1 MTAVR
6 LQVLVWHDDSGL
18 CHGVLTERPEIAAV
32 AATPSDVI
40 SQIREYLMYVLK
52 EESWDFPYE
61 PMAEPRLR
69 RLNVEVRPEYA
80 DRGRRFPVE
89 HPVRMSF
96 PGVLGEYP
104 GGMKACVIPTLGL
117 WFSFDD
123 EDRLAELAQHY
134 VAEALRGS
142 TPQRVA
148 RFVPP
153 LECELRSLVI
163 NAREDAP
170 SRQRPQ
176 WPALEAVAEPLGE
189 RSQRR
194 RLSRAFEREPEISEL
209 VRRLHKDRAS
219 VLLVGEPGIGKTA
232 LLASAVREIER
243 AQARESQEGSLRLF
257 WQTAASRLIAGMQYL
272 GQWEERLETVIA
284 NLADFDGVLC
294 VENLLELVRI
304 GGVGAADSVGAFLV
318 PYLRHRELRLV
329 GEATPEELDACR
341 RLLPSLVDSMQV
353 QRVKPFDAPT
363 GQRVLTR
370 LAEAAARNL
379 RAEYATDVPLTL
391 ARLYRRFA
399 PYEAF
404 PGKPAAMLQRL
415 LQDAAVAGR
424 RLDVPEVLQGFT
436 RQTGLPEFLLR
447 DELPLRV
454 DELHRRLARR
464 VMGQDAACRAASA
477 LVTTFKAG
485 MNDPARPLGV
495 LLFAGPTGVGK
506 TELAK
511 ALADELFGHGTR
523 SERLIRL
530 DMSEYAA
537 ADGAIRLVA
546 DASGESSELIRR
558 VREQPFCLV
567 LLDEVE
573 KAAPEVFDLLL
584 GVFDEGRLTD
594 RFGRVTNFRSSVIV
608 MTSNLGATQ
617 EDLMGFGTP
626 RQPDYSAAIMRHFR
640 PEFFN
645 RLDAVVPFAPL
656 EQATILAIAEK
667 ELQALALREGLVR
680 GGGTLRWT
688 VALSKQV
695 AAAGFDRRFGARPLQ
710 RAVENLVVIPLARR
724 IAQEPVLASQHLLL
738 DLDAAHRLVVS
749 TG

>member
-1 MTAVR
+1 MSTTR
-6 LQVLVWHDDSGL
+6 LQVLVWHDDGGL

-32 AATPSDVI
+32 AATPADVI
-40 SQIREYLMYVLK
+40 SQIREYLMYLLK
-52 EESWDFPYE
+52 EETWDFPFDPMSE
-61 PMAEPRLR
+61 PALR
-69 RLNVEVRPEYA
+69 SISVEVRPEYA

-89 HPVRMSF
+89 HPVRMTF
-96 PGVLGEYP
+96 PCVRGEYA

-123 EDRLAELAQHY
+123 EARLSELAQHY

-148 RFVPP
+148 RFLPP
-153 LECELRSLVI
+153 LDCELRSLVI
-163 NAREDAP
+163 NAREDEQQK
-170 SRQRPQ
+170 QRRQ

-194 RLSRAFEREPEISEL
+194 RLSRAFERESEIADL
-209 VRRLHKDRAS
+209 VRRVHKDRAS

-243 AQARESQEGSLRLF
+243 TQARESGEGSLRLF

-272 GQWEERLETVIA
+272 GQWEERLEGVIA

-294 VENLLELVRI
+294 IENLLELLRV

-353 QRVKPFDAPT
+353 QRLKPFDAAAS
-363 GQRVLTR
+363 QRVLAK
-370 LAEAAARNL
+370 LADATARNL
-379 RAEYATDVPLTL
+379 RTEYAADVPPTL
-391 ARLYRRFA
+391 VRLYRRFA

-404 PGKPAAMLQRL
+404 PGKPAALLQRL
-415 LQDAAVAGR
+415 LQDGAVAGR
-424 RLDVPEVLQGFT
+424 RLDVTTVLQGFT

-447 DELPLRV
+447 DDLTLQQ
-454 DELHRRLARR
+454 DDLLQRLGQR
-464 VMGQDAACRAASA
+464 VMGQAAACRVASG

-485 MNDPARPLGV
+485 LNDPARPLGV

-511 ALADELFGHGTR
+511 TLAAELFGHGDKA
-523 SERLIRL
+523 ERMIRL
-530 DMSEYAA
+530 DMSEYATA
-537 ADGAIRLVA
+537 GSAQRLVT
-546 DASGESSELIRR
+546 DDTGQPSELIRR

-617 EDLMGFGTP
+617 EDLMGFGKP
-626 RQPDYSAAIMRHFR
+626 RQPDYAAVVMRHFR

-667 ELQALALREGLVR
+667 ELQALSRREGLLR
-680 GGGTLRWT
+680 GGGTLVWT
-688 VALSKQV
+688 PALAAAV

-710 RAVENLVVIPLARR
+710 RALETLVVTPLARR
-724 IAQEPVLASQHLLL
+724 IAQEPSLATRPLHLHI
-738 DLDAAHRLVVS
+738 DQTGRLVV
-749 TG
+749 TPA